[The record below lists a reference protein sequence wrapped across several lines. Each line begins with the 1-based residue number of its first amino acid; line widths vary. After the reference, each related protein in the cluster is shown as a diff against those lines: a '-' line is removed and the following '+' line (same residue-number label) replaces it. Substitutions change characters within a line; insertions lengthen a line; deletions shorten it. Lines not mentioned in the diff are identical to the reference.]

1 MKLHVK
7 KGDTVQVLAGD
18 DKGKQ
23 GRITKVDH
31 KESRVFIEGI
41 NLQTKHTKPNAQNPN
56 GGIVKS
62 EGSVHISNVAL
73 LSEGKPTRIGRKEVG
88 GKTVRFSKKTGK
100 VLD

>member
-23 GRITKVDH
+23 GRITEIDRK
-31 KESRVFIEGI
+31 KQRVFIEGV
-41 NLQTKHTKPNAQNPN
+41 NLQTKHAKPNAQNPN

-73 LSEGKPTRIGRKEVG
+73 LSDGKPTRVGRKEEG
-88 GKTVRFSKKTGK
+88 GKTVRVSKKTGK

>member
-1 MKLHVK
+1 MHVK

-23 GRITKVDH
+23 GRITEIDRK
-31 KESRVFIEGI
+31 KQRVFIEGV
-41 NLQTKHTKPNAQNPN
+41 NLQTKHAKPNAQNPN

-73 LSEGKPTRIGRKEVG
+73 LSDGKPTRVGRKEEG
-88 GKTVRFSKKTGK
+88 GKTVRVSKKTGK